1 MQHLLRLND
10 SRFARVDADT
20 IGEQRDTV
28 LRLWRAVL
36 GD

>member
-10 SRFARVDADT
+10 ARFARVEAAT
-20 IGEQRDTV
+20 ISDQRDAV